1 VVTTSSGVRTIGM
14 APRPRRREDGPKVS
28 APGRELDFAVLY
40 DDWFGEVY
48 RWLRALGAPE
58 RDREDLA
65 QEVFLV
71 VRRRLHAFDGRNV
84 AGWLYQIA
92 RRQVVRHK
100 RLAWVRRVLGRSAIE
115 PADVAP
121 GHEGAPALAGA
132 AAPSPLAALEAKER
146 RALLGRLI
154 AGLSEKRRAVLVMFE
169 VDGYSGEEIAEILDV
184 PINTVWT
191 RLHHARRDFLE
202 ALAEARAEEARR
214 EAPAERAR

>member
-1 VVTTSSGVRTIGM
+1 
-14 APRPRRREDGPKVS
+14 VS

-100 RLAWVRRVLGRSAIE
+100 RLAWVRRVLGRSSIE
-115 PADVAP
+115 AADAAS
-121 GHEGAPALAGA
+121 GNESAPALAGA
-132 AAPSPLAALEAKER
+132 AAPSPLAALETKER
-146 RALLGRLI
+146 RALLDRLI

-202 ALAEARAEEARR
+202 GLAAARAQEAREARDG
-214 EAPAERAR
+214 ERAR

>member
-1 VVTTSSGVRTIGM
+1 M
-14 APRPRRREDGPKVS
+14 AQRARRRHDGPKVS
-28 APGRELDFAVLY
+28 APGRELDFAALY

-92 RRQVVRHK
+92 RRQVLRHK
-100 RLAWVRRVLGRSAIE
+100 RLAWVRRVLGRSSIE
-115 PADVAP
+115 SVDAAP
-121 GHEGAPALAGA
+121 GNEAEPALAA
-132 AAPSPLAALEAKER
+132 VAAPSLSPLALLEAKER
-146 RALLGRLI
+146 RALLDRLV
-154 AGLSEKRRAVLVMFE
+154 AALSEKRRAVLVMFE

-202 ALAEARAEEARR
+202 GLAAARAQEAREARD
-214 EAPAERAR
+214 AERAR